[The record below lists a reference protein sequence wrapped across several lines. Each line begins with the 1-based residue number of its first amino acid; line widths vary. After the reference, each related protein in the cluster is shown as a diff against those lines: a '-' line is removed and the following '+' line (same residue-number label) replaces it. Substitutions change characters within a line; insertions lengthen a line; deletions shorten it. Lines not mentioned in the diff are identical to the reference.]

1 MSTDAQ
7 ITRIQVLE
15 QLLRTTRE
23 GFWFIDNDT
32 RTLDVNPTM
41 CDLLGR
47 EREDIICRPIYDF
60 VDAENADVFRG
71 QIAART
77 TGESGPYEVSLL
89 QPDGTNIPCVNNAN
103 PIFNEA
109 GKKIASIGLW
119 TNISDIKSA
128 QEDLKRAHDEM
139 EKRIEEQTGQLRES
153 EAQYRAIVED
163 QTEFISRTQ
172 PGAHIITFA
181 NDAYSRCF
189 GKTRDELIGT
199 NFMAHIP
206 DEEHRKRVHSMLATL
221 SCDHPVVR
229 MEHEAV
235 VADGSV

>member
-1 MSTDAQ
+1 M
-7 ITRIQVLE
+7 
-15 QLLRTTRE
+15 RTS
-23 GFWFIDNDT
+23 
-32 RTLDVNPTM
+32 
-41 CDLLGR
+41 
-47 EREDIICRPIYDF
+47 F
-60 VDAENADVFRG
+60 VVRSRRAP
-71 QIAART
+71 Q
-77 TGESGPYEVSLL
+77 GESGPYEVSLL